1 MAVAELSLKS
11 LHDKLLYYCSIWFI
25 FELCLKLSKLRP
37 LEHIS
42 EKMWAKKPY
51 GLEKIC
57 EGVKTYKHKF
67 CFLTSALIFLK
78 HKCGC
83 KNMPVCS
90 LGQSEDMLRNGRIY
104 KYIYDLTQLWCFLS
118 ALTQKLSWLQILY
131 FFFLNLK
138 TLPRS
143 SINMKFQLSGN

>member
-25 FELCLKLSKLRP
+25 FELCLKAFRVATFEAHFRENVGKETLWFGKNMRGR
-37 LEHIS
+37 ENV
-42 EKMWAKKPY
+42 EN
-51 GLEKIC
+51 
-57 EGVKTYKHKF
+57 KF
-67 CFLTSALIFLK
+67 CFLTVALIFLK

-90 LGQSEDMLRNGRIY
+90 IGQSEDLLRNGRIY